1 MNESRDDERFI
12 AALMPLPRILQQVR
26 AAQCRSLIANFEGEE
41 SRKDDLGKRLHE
53 IDITD
58 QPDAHT
64 HTPAAAT
71 LEKLVDDPDAKLT
84 LEQISQIPII
94 ELPGKPQPI
103 PTRPIFF
110 DI

>member
-1 MNESRDDERFI
+1 
-12 AALMPLPRILQQVR
+12 MPLPRILQQVR
-26 AAQCRSLIANFEGEE
+26 AAQCRSLIANFESEE
-41 SRKDDLGKRLHE
+41 SRKDELGKRFNE
-53 IDITD
+53 IDIAD
-58 QPDAHT
+58 QPDAHSHIPT
-64 HTPAAAT
+64 AT
-71 LEKLVDDPDAKLT
+71 LDKLVEDGDAKLT